1 MEQYRIL
8 IKKSVSKDFKKI
20 PKKDAKRILDAMGF
34 EKTDE
39 LLPPEAPADPK
50 SEAEIAKMLGDNAAS
65 QGESPE
71 PTDGVQAAT
80 AGMGNSNPQGM
91 NQYQG

>member
-1 MEQYRIL
+1 
-8 IKKSVSKDFKKI
+8 
-20 PKKDAKRILDAMGF
+20 MGF

-50 SEAEIAKMLGDNAAS
+50 TEAEIAKMLGDNAA

-71 PTDGVQAAT
+71 PTDGVSAAA
-80 AGMGNSNPQGM
+80 AGMGNSNPTGM

>member
-1 MEQYRIL
+1 LQTQDRYFQSPPEMRPFIRPML
-8 IKKSVSKDFKKI
+8 
-20 PKKDAKRILDAMGF
+20 KRILDAMGF

-71 PTDGVQAAT
+71 PTDGVQAAA